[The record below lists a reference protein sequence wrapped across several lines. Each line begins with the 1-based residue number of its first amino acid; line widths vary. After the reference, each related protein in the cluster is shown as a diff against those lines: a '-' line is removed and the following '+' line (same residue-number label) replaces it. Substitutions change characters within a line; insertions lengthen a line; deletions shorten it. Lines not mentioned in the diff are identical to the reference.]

1 MYKISQVN
9 KRALTICL
17 IIIFCS
23 LNPCKVIAQN
33 KIIEEQ
39 LQLIDNEE
47 LDYFIKELNTK
58 YGEYIPQYDIKDF
71 TNSIRGSNSY
81 DLIGLLRGIIKYV
94 FREISANYYI
104 LAKLV
109 AICIISAILK
119 NFQNAFE
126 ESTISK
132 ITSSVVYL
140 VIISIAIQSFS
151 VALQIGKDAIEQM
164 VTFMQAIMPT
174 IFTILAAIGG
184 LTSVA
189 VLNPLIFSSVTLVA
203 SWIKN
208 ILLPIIFLT
217 SVLSL
222 VSNIS
227 EHYHVS
233 SLASLLKQI
242 TVFLLGIF
250 LSIFICAMV
259 VHGKMAGIVDGIT
272 VRTAKFAT
280 KNFIPIVGNFF
291 ADAVDTIFG
300 CSIILK
306 NSVGLAGLV
315 VIFILTIFPVIKILS
330 VIFIYKLAGAV
341 IQPIGEES
349 IVRCLNDMGNS
360 LMLIFV
366 CVASVAIMFFIA
378 ITVVMTAGDITA
390 IMR

>member
-126 ESTISK
+126 ES
-132 ITSSVVYL
+132 
-140 VIISIAIQSFS
+140 
-151 VALQIGKDAIEQM
+151 
-164 VTFMQAIMPT
+164 
-174 IFTILAAIGG
+174 
-184 LTSVA
+184 
-189 VLNPLIFSSVTLVA
+189 
-203 SWIKN
+203 
-208 ILLPIIFLT
+208 LP
-217 SVLSL
+217 
-222 VSNIS
+222 
-227 EHYHVS
+227 
-233 SLASLLKQI
+233 
-242 TVFLLGIF
+242 
-250 LSIFICAMV
+250 
-259 VHGKMAGIVDGIT
+259 
-272 VRTAKFAT
+272 
-280 KNFIPIVGNFF
+280 
-291 ADAVDTIFG
+291 
-300 CSIILK
+300 
-306 NSVGLAGLV
+306 
-315 VIFILTIFPVIKILS
+315 
-330 VIFIYKLAGAV
+330 
-341 IQPIGEES
+341 
-349 IVRCLNDMGNS
+349 
-360 LMLIFV
+360 
-366 CVASVAIMFFIA
+366 
-378 ITVVMTAGDITA
+378 
-390 IMR
+390 